1 MVFKLEDLGMQNF
14 PELDK
19 SKFHTATQDVEVSA
33 KVMNKFRST
42 AKPIYDSKS
51 TSKDKAK
58 KLITENELF
67 TTVLYFLVKPV
78 LSLVPIYLIIKNIF
92 GPWFIVLKQIRMN

>member
-1 MVFKLEDLGMQNF
+1 MQNF

-42 AKPIYDSKS
+42 AKPIYDSAFLS

-67 TTVLYFLVKPV
+67 TTVLYFFGKARAFACT
-78 LSLVPIYLIIKNIF
+78 YLFDHK
-92 GPWFIVLKQIRMN
+92 